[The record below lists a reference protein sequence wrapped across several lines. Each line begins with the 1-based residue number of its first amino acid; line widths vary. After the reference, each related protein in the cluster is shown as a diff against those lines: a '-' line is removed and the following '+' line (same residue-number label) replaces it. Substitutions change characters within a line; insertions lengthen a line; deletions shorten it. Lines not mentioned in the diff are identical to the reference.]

1 MMMDLDDAL
10 EIVNDPSLTAYC
22 DYTHAK
28 VYRVL
33 GEYELGCDEEYD
45 KIVEAHAF
53 ISVELVLNDDMVREV
68 PHLTTA
74 DSAEDEAYGHS

>member
-1 MMMDLDDAL
+1 MMDLDGAL

-33 GEYELGCDEEYD
+33 GEYEIGCDEEYD
-45 KIVEAHAF
+45 KIAEAHAF

-68 PHLTTA
+68 EHSHTT
-74 DSAEDEAYGHS
+74 DSAEDECYGHS